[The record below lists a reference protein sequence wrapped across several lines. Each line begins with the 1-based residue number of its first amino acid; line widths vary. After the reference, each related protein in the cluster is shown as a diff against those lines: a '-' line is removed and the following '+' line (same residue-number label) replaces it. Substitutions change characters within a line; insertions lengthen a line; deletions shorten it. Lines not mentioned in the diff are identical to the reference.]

1 MNEQLS
7 PRDHLLM
14 ALRFYEIDITTDQ
27 GKYLDLENE
36 YQIEIE
42 SGFLFKLLWRGKV
55 IAPFTDLD
63 EMCQFI
69 KNG

>member
-7 PRDHLLM
+7 SRDHLLM
-14 ALRFYEIDITTDQ
+14 ALRFYEIDIIRDQ

-36 YQIEIE
+36 YQVEIE
-42 SGFLFKLLWRGKV
+42 NGFLFKLLWQGKV

-69 KNG
+69 KNS

>member
-14 ALRFYEIDITTDQ
+14 ALRFYEIDIITDQ
-27 GKYLDLENE
+27 GKYLDLEND
-36 YQIEIE
+36 YQVEIE